1 MGLFGFSNNRNVLG
15 GSIKQPPINST
26 GDCYNWNTLVT
37 KALDAVHGKNVFD
50 GKSYRGPVKV
60 IVTSLDGFI
69 NDGEFNSTGIKNAP
83 KGPYVGYNDAHISV
97 LRSLIANKLKDPY
110 IIDYVEKHALEG
122 FQIIYGD
129 NRSEFNDGI
138 DDLIH
143 SISVHVNE
151 IVGDYD
157 MVAKRLA
164 VRHETDMIEVADE
177 FNSWVQQS
185 KEFQEILRN
194 LKKKDK

>member
-15 GSIKQPPINST
+15 GPIKQPPINNT

-60 IVTSLDGFI
+60 IVTNLDGFI
-69 NDGEFNSTGIKNAP
+69 NDGEFISTGIKASSIA
-83 KGPYVGYNDAHISV
+83 GYNDSHISV
-97 LRSLIANKLKDPY
+97 LRSLITNKLKDPY

-129 NRSEFNDGI
+129 NRNEFNDGI

-143 SISVHVNE
+143 SIGTHVNE
-151 IVGDYD
+151 IVNDYEQ
-157 MVAKRLA
+157 VAKRLS
-164 VRHETDMIEVADE
+164 VRHEIDMIEVADE
-177 FNSWVQQS
+177 FNSWVRLS
-185 KEFQEILRN
+185 KEFQETLRS
-194 LKKKDK
+194 LKKSEKSGN

>member
-15 GSIKQPPINST
+15 GPIKQPPINNT
-26 GDCYNWNTLVT
+26 GDSYNWNTLVT
-37 KALDAVHGKNVFD
+37 KTLDAVHGKNVFD

-60 IVTSLDGFI
+60 IVANIDGFI
-69 NDGEFNSTGIKNAP
+69 NEGEFINTGIKASSIA
-83 KGPYVGYNDAHISV
+83 GYNDSHISV
-97 LRSLIANKLKDPY
+97 LRSLITNKLKDPY

-138 DDLIH
+138 DDLIN
-143 SISVHVNE
+143 SIGVHVNE
-151 IVGDYD
+151 IVSDYEK
-157 MVAKRLA
+157 VAKRLA
-164 VRHETDMIEVADE
+164 ARHEIDMIEVADE
-177 FNSWVQQS
+177 FNSWVKQS

-194 LKKKDK
+194 LKK